1 MVKNNFAADET
12 FKAAFLPTR
21 IFCKVEIENIGLGF
35 LVCIF
40 FKSFV
45 IFEPSLLIYCSL
57 LLSLFKKFDSFFFPC
72 WRFSSFVFFCYVFLL
87 LF

>member
-35 LVCIF
+35 LVF
-40 FKSFV
+40 FSL
-45 IFEPSLLIYCSL
+45 SLL
-57 LLSLFKKFDSFFFPC
+57 
-72 WRFSSFVFFCYVFLL
+72 
-87 LF
+87 